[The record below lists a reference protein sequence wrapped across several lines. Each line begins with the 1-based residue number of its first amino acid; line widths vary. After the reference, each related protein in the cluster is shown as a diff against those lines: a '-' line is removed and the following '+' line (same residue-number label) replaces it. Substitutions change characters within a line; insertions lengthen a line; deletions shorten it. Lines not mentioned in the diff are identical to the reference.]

1 MNKSKEEP
9 TSTSF
14 NRKAGCYQYVYLKG
28 KSSKKEKGATKGAA
42 LCGLSK
48 STILLIPR
56 KACTGTALDKTKH
69 DCVSGFP
76 VGF

>member
-14 NRKAGCYQYVYLKG
+14 NRKAGCYQYVYLRG
-28 KSSKKEKGATKGAA
+28 ESSKKKGATKGAA
-42 LCGLSK
+42 LCSLRK

-69 DCVSGFP
+69 ACVSGFP